1 LTFISNITEN
11 LTSII
16 SPYYKKLQINLDW
29 HVPSK
34 FPDILKG
41 ELHLWKAQLSQVIGV
56 NQGILSADELSRMR
70 RYRFEKD
77 RMMFLFART
86 LLRQL
91 LGAYL
96 RLNPEQVEFHY
107 TNFGKPY
114 LASTDQRQQ
123 FEFNLSHSGEIVLI
137 AVTPDAPIGVDV
149 EKIHDLPNLDLI
161 AARFF
166 SYGEQLDL
174 NKLSGQEKVS
184 AFYHCWTR
192 KESVIKACGEGL
204 SLPLDSFQVSLL
216 PGEQIQVKH
225 SPDLRP
231 WFLHN
236 VIINPGYAAAVAV
249 PVDCL
254 MVRYFSADGIQINR
268 SIS

>member
-1 LTFISNITEN
+1 MK
-11 LTSII
+11 
-16 SPYYKKLQINLDW
+16 PDW
-29 HVPSK
+29 HIPSK
-34 FPDILKG
+34 FPDIMNG

-56 NQGILSADELSRMR
+56 NEGILAADELYRMR
-70 RYRFEKD
+70 RFRFDKD
-77 RMMFLFART
+77 RNMFLFART

-96 RLNPEQVEFHY
+96 RLNPAQVEFQY
-107 TNFGKPY
+107 TKFGKPY
-114 LASTDQRQQ
+114 LTSTDQHHQL
-123 FEFNLSHSGEIVLI
+123 EFNLSHSGEIVLI
-137 AVTPDAPIGVDV
+137 AVTNDAPIGVDV
-149 EKIHDLPNLDLI
+149 EKIRDLPDLDLI

-174 NKLSGQEKVS
+174 SKLSGPEKVM

-216 PGEQIQVKH
+216 PGEQVQLKH

-236 VIINPGYAAAVAV
+236 IITQPGYAAAVAV
-249 PVDCL
+249 PVECL
-254 MVRYFSADGIQINR
+254 MVRNFLVEGIKID
-268 SIS
+268 